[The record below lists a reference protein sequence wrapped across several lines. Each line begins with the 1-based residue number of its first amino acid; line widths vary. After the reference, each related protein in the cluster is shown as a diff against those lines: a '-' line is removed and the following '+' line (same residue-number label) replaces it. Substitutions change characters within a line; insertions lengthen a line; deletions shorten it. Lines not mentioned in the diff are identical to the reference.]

1 MQGASKDAMKGAG
14 TMKANAYAYLRVSGL
29 GQVEGDG
36 FTRQEQAI
44 RKYAAANGFQVTKV
58 FREEGV
64 SGKTELEGRA
74 ALKAMLEALASNG
87 AKTVIIER
95 LDRLARDLMVQEN
108 IIADLRKRGFELI
121 SVAEPDL
128 CSTDPSRVLM
138 RQIFGSIAQY
148 DRAMTVAKLR
158 GARERMRAATG
169 RCEGRKAYGEHPEHR
184 DEQAVI
190 ERIHTL
196 RTQGLPLLTIATVLN
211 DEGFTSRSGG
221 AWHPTQVSRVLSRA
235 A

>member
-1 MQGASKDAMKGAG
+1 MK
-14 TMKANAYAYLRVSGL
+14 TNAYAYLRVSGL

-36 FTRQEQAI
+36 FVRQEQAI
-44 RKYAAANGFQVTKV
+44 RKHAAANGYQVTKV

-87 AKTVIIER
+87 AKTVIIEK
-95 LDRLARDLMVQEN
+95 LDRLARDLMIQES
-108 IIADLRKRGFELI
+108 IIGDLRKRGFHLI
-121 SVAEPDL
+121 SVTEPDL
-128 CSTDPSRVLM
+128 CSDEPTRVMM
-138 RQIFGSIAQY
+138 RQIFGAIAQY

-158 GARERMRAATG
+158 GARERMRAKEG

-196 RTQGLPLLTIATVLN
+196 RNQGLPLVTIATIVN

-221 AWHPTQVSRVLSRA
+221 AWHPTQVSRVLKRG
-235 A
+235 

>member
-1 MQGASKDAMKGAG
+1 MK
-14 TMKANAYAYLRVSGL
+14 TVNAYGYLRVSGL
-29 GQVEGDG
+29 GQVDGDG
-36 FTRQEQAI
+36 FTRQLAAI
-44 RKYAAANGFQVTKV
+44 KRYAAANGLNVTKV

-64 SGKTELEGRA
+64 SGKTELDGRV

-128 CSTDPSRVLM
+128 CSNDPSRVLM

-158 GARERMRAATG
+158 GARERMRITKG
-169 RCEGRKAYGEHPEHR
+169 RCEGRKPYGEHPEH
-184 DEQAVI
+184 QAEREVI
-190 ERIHTL
+190 KRIREL
-196 RTQGLPLLTIATVLN
+196 RQNGLPLLTIAKVLN
-211 DEGFTSRSGG
+211 DEGRRSRSGKT
-221 AWHPTQVSRVLSRA
+221 WHPTQVSRVITRA
-235 A
+235 AAVSA

>member
-1 MQGASKDAMKGAG
+1 MKDEIKGAG
-14 TMKANAYAYLRVSGL
+14 IMKTNAYGYLRVSGL
-29 GQVEGDG
+29 GQVDGDG
-36 FTRQEQAI
+36 FTRQLQAI
-44 RKYAAANGFQVTKV
+44 KKYADAKGLQVTKV

-74 ALKAMLEALASNG
+74 ALKEMLEALASNG

-108 IIADLRKRGFELI
+108 IIADLRKRGFDLI

-128 CSTDPSRVLM
+128 CSNDPSRVLM

-169 RCEGRKAYGEHPEHR
+169 RCEGRKAYGTRPGESE
-184 DEQAVI
+184 VI
-190 ERIHTL
+190 DRMKTL
-196 RTQGLPLLTIATVLN
+196 REGGMAVDKIAAALN
-211 DEGFTSRSGG
+211 TEDAKPRAGERWYPTSVYRI
-221 AWHPTQVSRVLSRA
+221 LKA
-235 A
+235 ANAL

>member
-1 MQGASKDAMKGAG
+1 MK
-14 TMKANAYAYLRVSGL
+14 TNAYAYLRVSGL

-36 FTRQEQAI
+36 FVRQEQAI

-74 ALKAMLEALASNG
+74 ALKDMLEALASNG
-87 AKTVIIER
+87 AKTVIIEK
-95 LDRLARDLMVQEN
+95 LDRLARDLMIQES
-108 IIADLRKRGFELI
+108 IIGDLRKRGFNLI
-121 SVAEPDL
+121 SVTEPDL
-128 CSTDPSRVLM
+128 CSDEPTRVMM
-138 RQIFGSIAQY
+138 RQIFGAIAQY

-158 GARERMRAATG
+158 GARERKRAKEG

-184 DEQAVI
+184 DEQAAI
-190 ERIHTL
+190 ERIRTL
-196 RTQGLPLLTIATVLN
+196 RNQGLPLISIATVLN

-221 AWHPTQVSRVLSRA
+221 AWHPTQVSRVLGRA